1 MCGFSSS
8 FNVIQYCIEIKRVPL
23 IVLELLY
30 KKNQLN
36 IQMDIYSYI
45 FKGPKSRFFM
55 YEQRMKNKQ
64 EKHTWIIESKKKLIG
79 FCDKYPTSIYNRR
92 PAETWDLEIY
102 RKMFSCKRLNDFRM
116 RIGNNLGK
124 SILISWQFGNTNCYL
139 FDTVS
144 ESWELSIVIASR
156 FHIIRPG
163 LVTFG
168 RRGDYTKNLSEIGKD
183 T

>member
-1 MCGFSSS
+1 MKSKKAPSTVFD
-8 FNVIQYCIEIKRVPL
+8 
-23 IVLELLY
+23 LLY
-30 KKNQLN
+30 EKNQLN
-36 IQMDIYSYI
+36 SYI

-55 YEQRMKNKQ
+55 YEQRMK
-64 EKHTWIIESKKKLIG
+64 KHTWIIESKKKLIG
-79 FCDKYPTSIYNRR
+79 LCDKYPTSIYNRR

-116 RIGNNLGK
+116 RSGTNLGK
-124 SILISWQFGNTNCYL
+124 SILISWQFGNTNCYF

-144 ESWELSIVIASR
+144 ESWELSIVIAPR
-156 FHIIRPG
+156 FCIIRPG

>member
-1 MCGFSSS
+1 MHVFDLM
-8 FNVIQYCIEIKRVPL
+8 Y
-23 IVLELLY
+23 Y
-30 KKNQLN
+30 KKINWKLKWILVNSRDHNLN
-36 IQMDIYSYI
+36 S
-45 FKGPKSRFFM
+45 SCTNR
-55 YEQRMKNKQ
+55 EWSNKQ

-79 FCDKYPTSIYNRR
+79 LCDKYPTFIYNRR

-116 RIGNNLGK
+116 RSGTNLGK
-124 SILISWQFGNTNCYL
+124 SILISWQFSNTNCYL

-144 ESWELSIVIASR
+144 ESWELSVAITSR
-156 FHIIRPG
+156 FLIIRPG

-168 RRGDYTKNLSEIGKD
+168 KRGDYTKNLSEIGKD